1 MNHLESAFKGKNS
14 FWRYLLMFVTV
25 LLVSNTIGALP
36 LLLGLLIKSLSD
48 PDIFSLFA
56 ANPNNYGILDF
67 SSNSLLLIML
77 FPFIAGLAAFILLI
91 GPMHAR
97 SVRAVINGTSKI
109 RWKRFFVSFGI
120 WMGLSALYFVAYLY
134 LEPQNFSIN
143 NKSFS
148 IVILAIISFALIPF
162 QAAFEEMLFRGYL
175 MQGFAVLVKNRWF
188 PLIMTSLLFA
198 LMHGLNPE
206 VKEYGLLN
214 MMPQYILFGLIFGAI
229 TILDDGIEAAM
240 GAHTANNVFLC
251 IMVTSKSSA
260 LQTAALYE
268 QSTIHPWIESGAL
281 LAVGV
286 LFILIL
292 KLIFRWENFSPLAGK
307 IKRTL
312 NSDPVN

>member
-1 MNHLESAFKGKNS
+1 MVVA
-14 FWRYLLMFVTV
+14 V

-36 LLLGLLIKSLSD
+36 LLIGLLVKSLSN

-56 ANPNNYGILDF
+56 ANPNDYSVMDF
-67 SSNSLLLIML
+67 SPNSLLLIML
-77 FPFIAGLAAFILLI
+77 FPFIAGLAAFILLFR
-91 GPMHAR
+91 PLHAR
-97 SVRAVINGTSKI
+97 SVRTVVNGVSKI
-109 RWKRFFVSFGI
+109 RWNRFFISFGI
-120 WMGLSALYFVAYLY
+120 WMILSILYFLSYLW
-134 LEPQNFSIN
+134 LEPQNFLIN

-148 IVILAIISFALIPF
+148 IVILAVISFALIPF
-162 QAAFEEMLFRGYL
+162 QAAFEEILFRGYI

-206 VKEYGLLN
+206 VKEYGFLN

-240 GAHTANNVFLC
+240 GAHAANNIFLC
-251 IMVTSKSSA
+251 IMVTSRSSA

-268 QSTIHPWIESGAL
+268 QSSIHPWIESGAL
-281 LAVGV
+281 LAVGL
-286 LFILIL
+286 LFILVL
-292 KLIFRWENFSPLAGK
+292 KWIFRWRNFSPLAGK
-307 IKRTL
+307 IMGTR